1 MVAEIVE
8 SCSQSN
14 DLVGASLPKRS
25 SEEDQF
31 RYDCGVNRLVY
42 GADKKP
48 KLQKKADVPVSAAP
62 NIKTRIGSDRTD
74 AGH

>member
-14 DLVGASLPKRS
+14 DLLGASLPKRS
-25 SEEDQF
+25 SEEEQF
-31 RYDCGVNRLVY
+31 RYVAAQIAAFMVPTKNQIT
-42 GADKKP
+42 KKT
-48 KLQKKADVPVSAAP
+48 DVPVSAAP
-62 NIKTRIGSDRTD
+62 NIKTQIGSDRTD